1 MYLLLLYSILLHLGA
16 HSSNLF
22 GFPLNSEATIKLLT
36 LEMGSPEVMSYSLH
50 IEGPTEVIIFKSPG
64 FSWQDDGV
72 ERCALTSSYKNTK
85 TTKVEVKVAQSCPTL
100 CNPLDCPW
108 NSPGQNTGVGGLAL
122 LQRICPTQGLNPSL
136 LHCRWILYQLS
147 HQGSPRT
154 LEWVAYLFFSGFPNP
169 GIEPGSPALQADS
182 LPTAL
187 SGEPSKNPTYC

>member
-100 CNPLDCPW
+100 CNPMDCPW
-108 NSPGQNTGVGGLAL
+108 NSPGQNTGVSSLSL
-122 LQRICPTQGLNPSL
+122 LQGTFPTQGSNPGL
-136 LHCRWILYQLS
+136 PYCRRILYQLS
-147 HQGSPRT
+147 HKGSPRI
-154 LEWVAYLFFSGFPNP
+154 LEWVAYLFSSRSSNT
-169 GIEPGSPALQADS
+169 GIEPGSPALQVDS
-182 LPTAL
+182 LPPEL
-187 SGEPSKNPTYC
+187 SGKPIIN